1 MRINNILMNEPVE
14 TIRPVTRYTILA
26 FYRPSRLL
34 KAGPLPSTIIG
45 SIYTKGMELQPAS
58 LAAGVI

>member
-1 MRINNILMNEPVE
+1 MNEPVE